1 MLQDTDTMFE
11 DQDVVRH
18 SRSSFQWPMQDYDD
32 QDIKE
37 FKKLGYSSDL
47 LLEKETF
54 IEDK

>member
-1 MLQDTDTMFE
+1 MLQDTDTMFG
-11 DQDVVRH
+11 DQDVVHH

-47 LLEKETF
+47 LLEKETY